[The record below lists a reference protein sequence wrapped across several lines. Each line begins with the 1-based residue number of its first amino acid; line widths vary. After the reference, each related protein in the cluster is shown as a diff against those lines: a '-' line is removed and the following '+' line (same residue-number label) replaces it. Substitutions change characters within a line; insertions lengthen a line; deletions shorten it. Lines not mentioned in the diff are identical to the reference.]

1 MDNFNKQLKK
11 YHKLY
16 TEGPIWN
23 KVKNAAGAAG
33 RGVKNAAVSAGPRV
47 WNTAKTN
54 AKEHWQN
61 WKDEAIRGG
70 KNLLRGVGEVGLG
83 LMGIP
88 NLGILKYQERGDTQ
102 KNNPGGM
109 HHEIYNSVKMNT
121 TATDCSKLFSRIL
134 RSSSTYSTKLNNI
147 ANQILP
153 DSTTSTYFDLIYV
166 IDKFL
171 LHKHKPTLDNIFTG
185 GVLNNTIQD
194 FEDFLENKN
203 FKNKFDINEF
213 LGWLKNQP

>member
-33 RGVKNAAVSAGPRV
+33 RGVWDAAKDAAIT
-47 WNTAKTN
+47 NTK
-54 AKEHWQN
+54 KHWKN
-61 WKDEAIRGG
+61 WKGEAIRGG
-70 KNLLRGVGEVGLG
+70 KNLLRGVGEVSLG

-102 KNNPGGM
+102 KNNPVNM
-109 HHEIYNSVKMNT
+109 HHEIYDSVKMNT

-134 RSSSTYSTKLNNI
+134 RSGATPNTKLYNI
-147 ANQILP
+147 EDQILP
-153 DSTTSTYFDLIYV
+153 DSTTSTYLNLIRV

-171 LHKHKPTLDNIFTG
+171 LYKSKPTLDNIFTG
-185 GVLNNTIQD
+185 GVLNNTIKD
-194 FEDFLENKN
+194 FQDFLENKN
-203 FKNKFDINEF
+203 SKNTFDINEF
-213 LGWLKNQP
+213 LGWLKKQP

>member
-33 RGVKNAAVSAGPRV
+33 RGVKNAAVSAGTRV
-47 WNTAKTN
+47 WDTAKTN
-54 AKEHWQN
+54 AKTHLQN

-70 KNLLRGVGEVGLG
+70 KNLLRGAGEVGLG

-88 NLGILKYQERGDTQ
+88 NLGILKYQKRGDTQ
-102 KNNPGGM
+102 KNNPVKM
-109 HHEIYNSVKMNT
+109 YHEIYNSVKMNT

-134 RSSSTYSTKLNNI
+134 RSSATYHTKLNNI
-147 ANQILP
+147 QNQILP
-153 DSTTSTYFDLIYV
+153 NSTTSTYLNLIHV

-185 GVLNNTIQD
+185 GILNNTIQD

-213 LGWLKNQP
+213 LGWLKKQP